1 MNHSVIPQTHRCD
14 RRLAGGWALLALAAG
29 CLFVPSRSL
38 LWWVAIPLALG
49 AGALLP
55 ATRPRSRWVAAV
67 CCGLALWIAYA
78 LVRTPMTQLDVS
90 LSFLALA
97 VVWVSWRL
105 AGLRSTECAGLI
117 LGSLALLSLG
127 GAAARIYAGSTASL
141 SHMELWRAEDQGL
154 VTPLLWPE
162 LAVGLSAMALPLLLA
177 EARSAPCRAARIAAR
192 ALCLPLVAGMAL
204 VAGGLGWLCAA
215 LGILWAC
222 ARGRWLRWPIWVG
235 VAVVAVGAGAY
246 AVHKLPDRDDAV
258 RNRAVVSLQAIVD
271 ARIYA
276 WSSAL
281 YPLGAEPLGSL
292 LAPHGPGPRM
302 ANRSPVLRVALS
314 GTERTRSP
322 SDAVLTDCGTAGW
335 ARVPR
340 ACWSRARARTRQP
353 RDRRASRRSGRVVAR
368 TRCSRDTW
376 RHPSTRRF
384 CSPSFLRLLDGPSE
398 DERRVTCP
406 ALHHLTAAGV
416 AAVLVVYL
424 APTNE
429 ESIEVTPRPTNWP
442 QKFRRWCARHA
453 YADAARLLRARVG
466 RRCTRLWSHRGSAHG
481 RPLMTTPPFAPITRA
496 S

>member
-1 MNHSVIPQTHRCD
+1 MPTTS
-14 RRLAGGWALLALAAG
+14 
-29 CLFVPSRSL
+29 
-38 LWWVAIPLALG
+38 
-49 AGALLP
+49 
-55 ATRPRSRWVAAV
+55 PRSRWMAAV

-97 VVWVSWRL
+97 VVWVSWRF

-127 GAAARIYAGSTASL
+127 GAAARIYAGSNASL

-162 LAVGLSAMALPLLLA
+162 LAVGVSAMALPLLLA

-192 ALCLPLVAGMAL
+192 ALCLPLVAGMAF

-222 ARGRWLRWPIWVG
+222 ARGGWLRWPIWAG

-246 AVHKLPDRDDAV
+246 ALHKLPDRDDAV

-271 ARIYA
+271 TRIYA

-292 LAPHGPGPRM
+292 LAPSGLGHAWPTDR
-302 ANRSPVLRVALS
+302 PVSGVALS
-314 GTERTRSP
+314 GIERTRSP
-322 SDAVLTDCGTAGW
+322 LSDAVLLTAELGWVGPAFLVLAGVALVRGRGSPATAGL
-335 ARVPR
+335 AGALAGGGTYALLVGHL
-340 ACWSRARARTRQP
+340 
-353 RDRRASRRSGRVVAR
+353 ASPINAALLLAIV
-368 TRCSRDTW
+368 
-376 RHPSTRRF
+376 
-384 CSPSFLRLLDGPSE
+384 LRLLDGPSE

-406 ALHHLTAAGV
+406 ALQHCLTAAGV
-416 AAVLVVYL
+416 AAVLVVCTL
-424 APTNE
+424 APANE
-429 ESIEVTPRPTNWP
+429 ESIEDTQAHQLATEALAVG
-442 QKFRRWCARHA
+442 ARHA
-453 YADAARLLRARVG
+453 YADAACAYLMRWEALHSA
-466 RRCTRLWSHRGSAHG
+466 LWSHPRERVRSTAHDYAA
-481 RPLMTTPPFAPITRA
+481 FCTRYA
-496 S
+496 SFLDGEDDADAARAYLVLAYQLKAEASR